1 MGKPGRAEQLVQTA
15 RWVGNMQ
22 LHTRGYLGGAAIAV
36 ALLAAGCAGKGTG
49 LDANGQPLIPGG
61 SANAPLVPNFDS
73 IQAQVFT
80 PICSVCHVG
89 ANAPHGL
96 RLDAADSYHLLV
108 GVPSDEVPSILR
120 VKPGDP
126 DNSYVI
132 QKLEG
137 HAAVGARMPFGG
149 PYLASDTVAV
159 IRQWITDGAQP
170 AASAS
175 AASFALVRV
184 VPQSGEILSSPPPQ
198 IMLAANHDFDATRVG
213 ADSVV
218 LERADGIGALRPTG
232 DLAIG
237 SVIPGR
243 LDLPAENPQTLLWWP
258 QRALLPGHY
267 RVIVRTAAA
276 LALADLT
283 GNPLRPAAAVTEVG
297 GDPLD
302 VVVSEFEV
310 AESP

>member
-1 MGKPGRAEQLVQTA
+1 
-15 RWVGNMQ
+15 
-22 LHTRGYLGGAAIAV
+22 V

-49 LDANGQPLIPGG
+49 LDANGQPLLPGG
-61 SANAPLVPNFDS
+61 GVSAPLAPDFDS
-73 IQAQVFT
+73 IQAHVFT

-126 DNSYVI
+126 DDSYVI
-132 QKLEG
+132 LKLEG

-149 PYLASDTVAV
+149 PYLSSDTVGV
-159 IRQWITDGAQP
+159 IRQWISDGALADGATAP
-170 AASAS
+170 ATAAGTAG
-175 AASFALVRV
+175 AASFALVGV
-184 VPQSGEILSSPPPQ
+184 APQPGETLGNPPPQ
-198 IMLAANHDFDATRVG
+198 IMLAVNRDFDATRVG

-218 LERADGIGALRPTG
+218 LERTDGAGESRTAGATAMGAVIAGRP
-232 DLAIG
+232 
-237 SVIPGR
+237 
-243 LDLPAENPQTLLWWP
+243 DLPAGNPRTLLWWP

-283 GNPLRPAAAVTEVG
+283 GTPLRPTAAAATTAVEG
-297 GDPLD
+297 NPED
-302 VVVSEFEV
+302 VVVSEFDV